1 MNGYHCT
8 PSLPMTPTLRR
19 HGTQLQP
26 CGYSFSI
33 RFAVF
38 KPLTF
43 ESHSTTR
50 IVALHR
56 HSLGRWS
63 GPHEQPIESVCE
75 ITRPL
80 AFCATM
86 SSVTPFPTNSLFRFP
101 FKGDALDQYT
111 WHLLTFINNP
121 PSCGLALTIPL
132 DVVSP
137 VHTNGTRG
145 VLNAIDTHWPLQ
157 RSKSTLTGRWYF
169 VLRLGSAKY
178 LLVAVFVG
186 LHEWGL
192 EVGMTY
198 DHYPG

>member
-1 MNGYHCT
+1 
-8 PSLPMTPTLRR
+8 
-19 HGTQLQP
+19 
-26 CGYSFSI
+26 
-33 RFAVF
+33 
-38 KPLTF
+38 
-43 ESHSTTR
+43 
-50 IVALHR
+50 
-56 HSLGRWS
+56 
-63 GPHEQPIESVCE
+63 
-75 ITRPL
+75 
-80 AFCATM
+80 M

-145 VLNAIDTHWPLQ
+145 VLNAIDTHWPLP
-157 RSKSTLTGRWYF
+157 RSKSTLTGYPRWYF

-186 LHEWGL
+186 LHELGL
-192 EVGMTY
+192 GDGEGHTISILDNKSTSCMRLISLHTCY
-198 DHYPG
+198 CNTFSSLSATDHRPTSF